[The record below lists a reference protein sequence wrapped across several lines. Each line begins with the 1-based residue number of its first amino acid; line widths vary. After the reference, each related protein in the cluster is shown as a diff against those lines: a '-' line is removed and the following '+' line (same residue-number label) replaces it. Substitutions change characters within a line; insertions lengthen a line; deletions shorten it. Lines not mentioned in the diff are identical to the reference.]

1 MSTDTSETM
10 DLPADFGQRCAIM
23 LARLQADEPMTIEY
37 LADQLGVPYE
47 FLAGAL
53 AGYAA
58 TLGVLALLDLS
69 PPRPLH

>member
-1 MSTDTSETM
+1 MPADEVSLQ
-10 DLPADFGQRCAIM
+10 LPADFEQRCSTM
-23 LARLQADEPMTIEY
+23 LARLQSDEPMTIEY

-47 FLAGAL
+47 FFAGAL

-58 TLGVLALLDLS
+58 TLGVLALVDLS

>member
-1 MSTDTSETM
+1 MS
-10 DLPADFGQRCAIM
+10 DLDHELPSDFESRCATM
-23 LARLQADEPMTIEY
+23 LVRLQADEPMTIEY
-37 LADQLGVPYE
+37 LADQLGLPYE

-58 TLGVLALLDLS
+58 MLGVSALVDLS